1 MTAANSSLPR
11 ATRRIPQDAGLPFF
25 GYLFEFMKDPLAFAQ
40 MLERRNGLIVRTPM
54 VGRDSVVML
63 GPEAAQFV
71 LQDRDEN
78 FSSHGGWDYFIGK
91 VFPGSIMATDAPA
104 HRFQRRIMQQAFKKP
119 ALTAYIEAM
128 NPRIAEG
135 LDGWEPRPDFPVFQ
149 SIKQLTLDLATA
161 IFLGEEIG
169 PDAARMN
176 QAFIDT
182 VDAALAYIRAPIPPF
197 NMWKG
202 MKGRKLLEDYF
213 YSLLPK
219 KRATQTADFFSQ
231 FCHATDEDGGRFS
244 DKEVVDH
251 MIFLLMAAHDTTTST
266 LTTMFY
272 ALARHPEWQ
281 ERLRRDSLDF
291 GKAQLDFDDLE
302 KMESLEWVMKEAL
315 RMYPPLTSMPRRTVK
330 DCVFNGY
337 LLKKDT
343 LVGIYPIHTHYMP
356 EYWTQPYQ
364 FDPERFSPS
373 RAEHKKHMFQ
383 WIPFGG
389 GAHMCLGQHFANL
402 QVKAV
407 MHQILQHYRWSI
419 PEGYEMPYQ
428 HVPIAKPK
436 DGLPVRLE
444 RI

>member
-1 MTAANSSLPR
+1 MTAQPALPR
-11 ATRRIPQDAGLPFF
+11 ATRPIPVDRGRPVI
-25 GYLFEFMKDPLAFAQ
+25 GYLPEFMKDPLAFAQ
-40 MLERRNGLIVRTPM
+40 MLERRNGPVVRSPM
-54 VGRDSVVML
+54 MGQNSVVLL
-63 GPEAAQFV
+63 GPDACQFV
-71 LQDRDEN
+71 LQDREGN

-91 VFPGSIMATDAPA
+91 VFPGSIMAMDDPA

-135 LDGWEPRPDFPVFQ
+135 IARWQPRADFPVFQ
-149 SIKQLTLDLATA
+149 SIKQLTLDLATS

-176 QAFIDT
+176 KAFIDT
-182 VDAALAYIRAPIPPF
+182 VDAALAYIRVPVPPF

-213 YSLLPK
+213 YRLLPK
-219 KRATQTADFFSQ
+219 KRATATPDFFSQ
-231 FCHATDEDGGRFS
+231 FCHATDEDGARFS

-281 ERLRRDSLDF
+281 QRLREESFAF
-291 GKAQLDFDDLE
+291 GKEWLSFEDLE
-302 KMESLEWVMKEAL
+302 KMESLGWVMKEAL
-315 RMYPPLTSMPRRTVK
+315 RMYPPLTSMPRRAVK
-330 DCVFNGY
+330 DCVFDGY
-337 LLKKDT
+337 KLKKGQ
-343 LVGIYPIHTHYMP
+343 LVGVYPIHTHHMP
-356 EYWTQPYQ
+356 EYWSEPYR
-364 FDPERFSPS
+364 FDPERFSPA

-389 GAHMCLGQHFANL
+389 GAHMCLGQHFADL

-407 MHQILQHYRWSI
+407 MHQILQHWRWSI

-436 DGLPVRLE
+436 DGLPVRME
-444 RI
+444 RL